1 MEDPIHGVFINGLTE
16 IAAEDKNHIK
26 DIILSGIDK
35 RSMNSTKSNEVS
47 SRSHAILQ
55 LTVRRYVNDVMTG

>member
-1 MEDPIHGVFINGLTE
+1 MEDPIHGVFINGLLE
-16 IAAEDKNHIK
+16 VPAEDKNHIK
-26 DIILSGIDK
+26 DVILSGLEK

-55 LTVRRYVNDVMTG
+55 FTVRRYISDSNTN